1 MDFRYDNTQPG
12 GCIHKKQTNKQT
24 NKQML
29 VRNVSFFIAHLSKL
43 LANVK
48 TISMAI
54 LNI

>member
-1 MDFRYDNTQPG
+1 MIILNQVVAFT
-12 GCIHKKQTNKQT
+12 KNKQT

-29 VRNVSFFIAHLSKL
+29 VRNVSFFIAHPSKL
-43 LANVK
+43 LASVK

>member
-1 MDFRYDNTQPG
+1 MIILNQVVAFTKN
-12 GCIHKKQTNKQT
+12 KQTNKQT